1 MAEDVATQAREAAD
15 LSSQLDGV
23 SAGIG
28 KEVVFQYI
36 RTGRNLITVWAMS
49 DGEPIPVPEYMLAS
63 VFAKRLADGTRMFT
77 DNPDEAPKY
86 VRGTT
91 KCFLHA
97 ESIER
102 DSGVLAEIGLAGKT
116 CIAGSLASTFSE
128 RIHGKKR
135 HSRERETYE
144 AYLDEQKEAA
154 KLKREEEQLEA
165 TLSIAMDAK
174 AN

>member
-1 MAEDVATQAREAAD
+1 MAEEVASQAREAAD

-23 SAGIG
+23 AAGIG

-63 VFAKRLADGTRMFT
+63 VFGKRLEDGTRMFT
-77 DNPDEAPKY
+77 DNADEAPEY

-116 CIAGSLASTFSE
+116 CIAGSLASTFSK
-128 RIHGKKR
+128 RIHGQKR
-135 HSRERETYE
+135 HSREWA
-144 AYLDEQKEAA
+144 AYQDYLNEKKEAD
-154 KLKREEEQLEA
+154 KLKRETEQLEA
-165 TLSIAMDAK
+165 TRSIAMDAK